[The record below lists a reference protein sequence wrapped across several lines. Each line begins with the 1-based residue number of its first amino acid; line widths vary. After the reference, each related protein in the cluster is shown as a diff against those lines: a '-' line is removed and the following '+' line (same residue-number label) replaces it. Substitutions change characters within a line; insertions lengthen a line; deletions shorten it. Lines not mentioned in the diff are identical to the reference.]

1 MILVTTTPS
10 VDGYTITNYQGI
22 VFGEVV
28 SGVNM
33 FKDLGA
39 GLRNMF
45 GGRSQ
50 GYEEELMRARNEAI
64 AEMQQR
70 AEAMGAHA
78 VVGVDIDY
86 EVLGADNGMLMV
98 TASGTAV
105 QIARTAVFC
114 QVGVGRFGVSFSP
127 CERRVSGRFGVG
139 RSCWLLVIALVIA

>member
-39 GLRNMF
+39 GLRN
-45 GGRSQ
+45 
-50 GYEEELMRARNEAI
+50 
-64 AEMQQR
+64 
-70 AEAMGAHA
+70 

-105 QIARTAVFC
+105 QIARTA
-114 QVGVGRFGVSFSP
+114 
-127 CERRVSGRFGVG
+127 
-139 RSCWLLVIALVIA
+139 